1 MYSERRKNMNNTSR
15 YIANLYIVLLNVRDT
30 LEFLIPRE
38 HRTEV
43 FNARKAALQEGITG
57 NSAFRNFLDQNGEKG
72 KEILEKMETFLTEIY
87 GPESSVLVVSGDT
100 LRVDHSQHVKIY
112 DFVVGLTETMRDII
126 FSYLNYAKQHNETEE
141 IITRL
146 IVSDEILYRGVLN
159 KLAMLDLEKS
169 FAEFNK
175 VMQESQGKPT
185 PQSNFIV
192 QNEINKYAGYVR
204 FSRQHCHLTDNK
216 TLDLLDESIQLIE
229 MTEGRRERRDGKS
242 FQELFKKNHEN
253 LDEYVKDAELKWK
266 EAYKPV
272 FDEMVELAK
281 EQLAKNAK
289 NKVEKA

>member
-1 MYSERRKNMNNTSR
+1 MNNTSR

-38 HRTEV
+38 HRAEV
-43 FNARKAALQEGITG
+43 FYARKAALEEGIRG

-72 KEILEKMETFLTEIY
+72 KEILEKMESFLAEIY
-87 GPESSVLVVSGDT
+87 GPESNVLVVSGDSV
-100 LRVDHSQHVKIY
+100 RVDHSQHIKVY
-112 DFVVGLTETMRDII
+112 DYVVGLTETMRDII
-126 FSYLNYAKQHNETEE
+126 FSYMNYAKEHNETEDV
-141 IITRL
+141 ITRL
-146 IVSDEILYRGVLN
+146 IVTDEVLYRGVIN

-175 VMQESQGKPT
+175 VMQESQGKQT

-242 FQELFKKNHEN
+242 FQELFKSNHEHI
-253 LDEYVKDAELKWK
+253 DEYVAKAESMWK
-266 EAYKPV
+266 ESYKPV
-272 FDEMVELAK
+272 FEEMVRLAK
-281 EQLAKNAK
+281 EQLAKNVEK
-289 NKVEKA
+289 KVEEA